1 MSPLPTNQH
10 LPRRSRKLQHRVS
23 HSGQICPLRHTCST
37 CPRGPKDQNQGV
49 GFPEMPPSPCWQH
62 LLSAHLAQQTGTPDM
77 PHSPGNTCHVV
88 QETGTPEMPHS
99 PSNTCHVVQETGTQ
113 RCLIHLATPAMLSR
127 RQAPRDAPFTWEH
140 LPRGPGDR
148 HPEMPRSP
156 GNTYHVVQE
165 SKPV

>member
-23 HSGQICPLRHTCST
+23 HSGQICPLRNTCST

-49 GFPEMPPSPCWQH
+49 GFPEIPPSPCWQH
-62 LLSAHLAQQTGTPDM
+62 LLSAHLAQQTGT
-77 PHSPGNTCHVV
+77 S
-88 QETGTPEMPHS
+88 EMPHS

-127 RQAPRDAPFTWEH
+127 RLAPKRCLIHLATPAMLSRRQAPRDAPFTWQH

-156 GNTYHVVQE
+156 GNTCHVVQE
-165 SKPV
+165 SKPF